1 MKKLIPVITAI
12 VLIIVVVAISVG
24 VKLVDKYS
32 YSKERVDLE
41 EYFEISGEDEV
52 AMVLQDERVEE
63 KAKLINGE
71 YYFDMATVHKY
82 FNDRF
87 YEDENERL
95 LLYTLPE
102 DTVRVEIG
110 SSSYAVDGGAVDMG
124 YPIAVYGGGPDG
136 NGGTLYVAADY
147 VKLFADYSYEA
158 FTGPNRMQVYTE
170 KPVGRREGRILK
182 GTAVRYQGGV
192 KSPILADLE
201 EGDTVAVLEE
211 MENWSKVKTD
221 DALIG
226 YVENKRMDVDSGI
239 AAEGVQPQVQ
249 VQAGGNEGAAGSG
262 FIHPEYTSL
271 TRDHKINLGWHVVA
285 GAVGNDTLI
294 SALENTKGIN
304 VISPTWFALTDS
316 DGNFSSFASSGYV
329 NRAHDMGLEVW
340 GLIDNFS
347 NKSAVDT
354 YELLSYTSKRAYLI
368 GNLVDTA
375 LEYGLDGIN
384 VDFESISQDTGAH
397 FVQFIRELSVACR
410 KNGLVLSVDNYVP
423 TGYTDHYGRE
433 EQGVFAD
440 YVIIMGY
447 DEHYNGGP
455 EAGSVASIG
464 FVEDGI
470 RRTVEQV
477 PAEKVIN
484 ALPFYTR
491 IWKSEGTSLTSEA
504 VGMEMAEQFVAN
516 HKMELRWDEVTC
528 QNYGEVTE
536 GNVLYQVWLEDEQS
550 IEAKLGIMQKYQIGG
565 VAAWRLGFEK
575 PSIWDVIGGYL
586 GQ

>member
-12 VLIIVVVAISVG
+12 VLIIVVIAISVG

-32 YSKERVDLE
+32 YSKERVNLE
-41 EYFEISGEDEV
+41 EYFEINGEDEV
-52 AMVLQDERVEE
+52 AIVLQDERIEE
-63 KAKLINGE
+63 KAKLINE
-71 YYFDMATVHKY
+71 KYYFDLATVHKY
-82 FNDRF
+82 FNNRF
-87 YEDENERL
+87 YEDENEQL

-102 DTVRVEIG
+102 DTVRVAIG
-110 SSSYAVDGGAVDMG
+110 SSSYATEEGTVDMG
-124 YPIAVYGGGPDG
+124 YPIALYGADMDG
-136 NGGTLYVAADY
+136 KGEALYVAADY
-147 VKLFADYSYEA
+147 VKLFTSYSYEGFA
-158 FTGPNRMQVYTE
+158 EPNRMQVYTE
-170 KPVGRREGRILK
+170 MPQNRREGQITK
-182 GTAVRYQGGV
+182 KTAVRYQGGV
-192 KSPILADLE
+192 KSPILTDLE
-201 EGDTVAVLEE
+201 EGDTVIILDE
-211 MENWSKVKTD
+211 MENWSKVKTA
-221 DALIG
+221 DAFIG
-226 YVENKRMDVDSGI
+226 YVENKRMDMESGVVTEDI
-239 AAEGVQPQVQ
+239 QPQTQTAVHQ
-249 VQAGGNEGAAGSG
+249 EMSGSG
-262 FIHPEYTSL
+262 FINPEYTSL
-271 TRDHKINLGWHVVA
+271 TRDHKINLGWHAVA
-285 GAVGNDTLI
+285 GTGGNDTLI
-294 SALENTKGIN
+294 SVLENTKGIN

-316 DGNFSSFASSGYV
+316 EGNFSSFATSDYV
-329 NRAHDMGLEVW
+329 KRAHDMGVEVW

-347 NKSAVDT
+347 NKDAVDT
-354 YELLSYTSKRAYLI
+354 YELLSHTSRRAYLI
-368 GNLVDTA
+368 ENLVNTA

-384 VDFESISQDTGAH
+384 VDFESISQDTGTH

-423 TGYTDHYGRE
+423 TGYTDHYNRE

-447 DEHYNGGP
+447 DEHYSGSP

-516 HKMELRWDEVTC
+516 HAIEIRWDETAC
-528 QNYGEVTE
+528 QNYGETTE
-536 GNVLYQVWLEDEQS
+536 GNTLYQVWLEDEQS
-550 IEAKLGIMQKYQIGG
+550 IAAKLGIMQKYEIGG

-575 PSIWDVIGGYL
+575 ASIWDVIVNYL